1 MDISST
7 AIVPS
12 PGFVFEFRFYQTD
25 WVVYLWKPYNFPDG
39 LDTRHELLQWE
50 YLLLFKTKVAF
61 FSFCKLIFI
70 CFAEK
75 RVSHCIVLVLI
86 STPNIFWEN
95 TIENYIFFC
104 INLLYYEYVV
114 ASNCLSQS
122 CLKCLSVAAAAFV
135 FFCLRPLN
143 HGQHRYRLDYVCS
156 TLSSVFN
163 IHINKRNVYLVYS

>member
-1 MDISST
+1 MN
-7 AIVPS
+7 
-12 PGFVFEFRFYQTD
+12 Y
-25 WVVYLWKPYNFPDG
+25 YNGNTSYCSRQNWHYF
-39 LDTRHELLQWE
+39 LSVNWFSYVLQ
-50 YLLLFKTKVAF
+50 K
-61 FSFCKLIFI
+61 
-70 CFAEK
+70 K

-86 STPNIFWEN
+86 SSPNIFWEN

-143 HGQHRYRLDYVCS
+143 HGQHRYCLDYVCS

-163 IHINKRNVYLVYS
+163 IHINKRNVYLVHS